1 MPEQVPFAAERRTV
15 MRKKVKRLRQ
25 QGLIPANIFGRHR
38 ASLPIQINGLEFNR
52 FLRRHAPTTLIRL
65 TLSDGVVDT
74 ALVRHVEHDP
84 RTGDIVHVDFMHIE
98 MNEPIRAR
106 IPVRLEGE
114 APAVKLSDGVLLQL
128 ADTVEVEALPGAL
141 PDVLTVDVS
150 HLEHLNDAVHVSD
163 LHVPPGV
170 KVLTDEAE
178 LLAKVEPPRVVEAV
192 EVPVAATEAAQEEAA
207 KSAAEEAPPA

>member
-15 MRKKVKRLRQ
+15 MRKKVKQLRQ

-38 ASLPIQINGLEFNR
+38 ASLPIQINELEFSR

-65 TLSDGVVDT
+65 TLSDGVADT
-74 ALVRHVEHDP
+74 ALLRHVEHDP

-98 MNEPIRAR
+98 MDEPIRAR

-163 LHVPPGV
+163 LNAPPGV

-192 EVPVAATEAAQEEAA
+192 EVPVAATEAAQKEAA
-207 KSAAEEAPPA
+207 ESAAEEAPPA